1 MKVVHDFRATSD
13 LLYHQ
18 YGLDLVNVFD
28 TMAGHIVVTNWM
40 VEKKVTRAKKLYC
53 LVLDYLGVVSRYLPG
68 PCHLDTGTEEEQV
81 MMAARNCLYL
91 PALSSIIEQAMEL
104 PVTQLCQEVMG
115 AAITSTDQEIRQM
128 RMAPQTAP
136 DTTKCL
142 PLWKQ

>member
-1 MKVVHDFRATSD
+1 MVHDFRATSD

-18 YGLDLVNVFD
+18 YGLELVNVFD

-40 VEKKVTRAKKLYC
+40 VEKKVTRAKRLYC
-53 LVLDYLGVVSRYLPG
+53 LVLDYLGVVSHHLPG
-68 PCHLDTGTEEEQV
+68 PCQLDTGTEEEQV

-91 PALSSIIEQAMEL
+91 PALSFIIEQAMEL

-115 AAITSTDQEIRQM
+115 AAITSTDQEIKQM
-128 RMAPQTAP
+128 RLAPQTAP